1 MWPWVSGLWVLGVSP
16 LICEMEMTVTPVSQ
30 ARQEASYGA
39 RAWLACSWC
48 QGLEAN
54 LQSHT
59 GTSLRVRGQPG
70 AERRG
75 EGRGTPVLLTGHRLP
90 CLWALAHTVPHA
102 CKSLLLAFPDCP
114 NVTCLVKAL
123 PPPQAA
129 PLLPGT
135 PAAGPSHGLIATTT
149 WTVGTAVPIL

>member
-1 MWPWVSGLWVLGVSP
+1 MVLVPGWH
-16 LICEMEMTVTPVSQ
+16 
-30 ARQEASYGA
+30 AAGA
-39 RAWLACSWC
+39 RAY
-48 QGLEAN
+48 LEAN

-75 EGRGTPVLLTGHRLP
+75 EGMVSPVLLTGHRLP
-90 CLWALAHTVPHA
+90 CLWALAHTVPHT

-114 NVTCLVKAL
+114 NVTCPVKAL

-135 PAAGPSHGLIATTT
+135 PAAGPSHGLIATKLIPTTT